1 MTGDRTDKERA
12 LSEIRSD
19 IESTR
24 QRLAQTL
31 DEIEERLDVPKR
43 VSKLVK
49 EYRGRFDTAREENP
63 AAVYGAIAGA
73 AAVVIGAGVLIVRGA
88 RR

>member
-43 VSKLVK
+43 VTKMVK
-49 EYRGRFDTAREENP
+49 EYRAKFDTAREENP
-63 AAVYGAIAGA
+63 AAVYGAIGAA
-73 AAVVIGAGVLIVRGA
+73 AAVVAGVGVLIVRGA